1 MYYSPIPT
9 THLKKY
15 PISAGDL
22 AVFGLVILAI
32 YGSIAMAHRWTQG
45 LVTNATIE
53 LGTTNLLAYSL
64 FSLYRALIAYAI
76 SFVFTIATGYA
87 AAKNALAERIILPL
101 LDIGQSIP
109 VLGFLPGL
117 VLGLISL
124 FPKSNTGLELACI
137 LMIFTGQAWN
147 MAFGF
152 YASLKSVPTH
162 FHELSQ
168 NICLSRVEKLKRVE
182 LPFSASGLAWNSLMS
197 MAGGWFFLTVCEAF
211 TLGKEDFRIPGLGS
225 YMALAI
231 EKGDKTSMIEG
242 VVAMVLVIVL
252 MDFVF
257 WRPIVAWTR
266 KFRLDEQS
274 DEAQNIPF
282 MQLLYEDSKFR
293 ALLRRTFRLVIAVG
307 HFLTG
312 IFQKFLGFF
321 PRPKGGAH
329 AKWHWAE
336 RLGRIPGWV
345 VFLLISPV
353 IVNVVGKL
361 YLLLAP
367 LKADMVLAIGIATLK
382 TFGRVVFAIVV
393 STAWA
398 VPFGIWVGMS
408 SRLTRFF
415 QPLVQIAASFP
426 APMLYPIALG
436 VLRALHI
443 QIGFGSAILMLLG
456 VQWYVLF
463 NVLAGATNISRELR
477 ETFNL
482 IGLSK
487 TDMWKN
493 LYLPSVLPS
502 LVTGLIT
509 AAGGAWNASI
519 VAEYIQYE
527 GNTLTAQGLGSL
539 ISEATAKGDY
549 ALLGGSLLAM
559 VVVVV
564 ALNNIVWRPFY
575 ELVARRY
582 RFER

>member
-22 AVFGLVILAI
+22 TVLGLVVLVI
-32 YGSIAMAHRWTQG
+32 YGCLSMAQRWTQG
-45 LVTNATIE
+45 LQTNATIE
-53 LGTTNLLAYSL
+53 LGTANLFVYAL
-64 FSLYRALIAYAI
+64 FSMYRALIAYVL
-76 SFVFTIATGYA
+76 SFLFTLVFGYA
-87 AAKNALAERIILPL
+87 AAKNRLAERLILPL

-117 VLGLISL
+117 VLSLIAL
-124 FPKSNTGLELACI
+124 FPHSNTGLELACI
-137 LMIFTGQAWN
+137 LMIFTGQVWN

-152 YASLKSVPTH
+152 YSSLKNVPVH
-162 FHELSQ
+162 FHELSSNVALTRLQ
-168 NICLSRVEKLKRVE
+168 KLRAVE
-182 LPFSASGLAWNSLMS
+182 LPFAASSLAWNSLMS

-211 TLGKEDFRIPGLGS
+211 TLGNQEFRIPGLGS

-231 EKGDKTSMIEG
+231 DKGDVPSMVMG
-242 VVAMVLVIVL
+242 VAAMIAVIVL
-252 MDFVF
+252 VDFVL
-257 WRPIVAWTR
+257 WRPIIAWTR
-266 KFRLDEQS
+266 KFRLDERTEEMP
-274 DEAQNIPF
+274 DIPF

-293 ALLRRTFRLVIAVG
+293 AAVKNTFRLVVLIVQFFARIVQRVFSALPLPKG
-307 HFLTG
+307 SAESNRGMLN
-312 IFQKFLGFF
+312 FLGRM
-321 PRPKGGAH
+321 PT
-329 AKWHWAE
+329 W
-336 RLGRIPGWV
+336 LI
-345 VFLLISPV
+345 FLLLSPL

-367 LKADMVLAIGIATLK
+367 LKLDMILAIVIATLK
-382 TFGRVVFAIVV
+382 TFGRVVFAIIF

-408 SRLTRFF
+408 ARLTRFF
-415 QPLVQIAASFP
+415 QPIVQVAASFP
-426 APMLYPIALG
+426 APMLYPLALG
-436 VLRALHI
+436 VLKAAHI

-477 ETFNL
+477 DTFNL
-482 IGLSK
+482 IGVSRAD
-487 TDMWKN
+487 TWKR

-527 GNTLTAQGLGSL
+527 GKTLTAQGLGSL

-549 ALLGGSLLAM
+549 PMLGGCLVSM
-559 VVVVV
+559 VIVVV
-564 ALNNIVWRPFY
+564 ALNKAVWHPFY
-575 ELVARRY
+575 DYVARRY
-582 RFER
+582 RFV